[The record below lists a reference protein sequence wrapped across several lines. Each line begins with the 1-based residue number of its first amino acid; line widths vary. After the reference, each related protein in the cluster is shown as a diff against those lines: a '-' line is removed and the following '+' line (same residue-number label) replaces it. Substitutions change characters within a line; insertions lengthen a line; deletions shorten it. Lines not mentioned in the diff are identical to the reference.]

1 MILASNYH
9 LNKYIVLLAKALFLF
24 LYFKN
29 SIEFI
34 ILPFLIKFT
43 VDLSEKWKLFE

>member
-9 LNKYIVLLAKALFLF
+9 LNKYIVLAYIVSLFILE
-24 LYFKN
+24 LYY
-29 SIEFI
+29 EFI

-43 VDLSEKWKLFE
+43 VNLSEKWKLFE